1 MYDYN
6 LQSVSCTVYVWV
18 LTAVLLFRNEFDH
31 VTGVDEAQQLKGK
44 KKKEQQKQI
53 SKRYLCKRG
62 LLER

>member
-44 KKKEQQKQI
+44 KKKKNSRNKLVSAIYVKEV
-53 SKRYLCKRG
+53 C
-62 LLER
+62 